1 MEFVF
6 VLPRFEL
13 FPECAPH
20 GLALFGGASGTKGI
34 DGTRFS
40 ALVREHGFY
49 VERDYAER
57 NPALKQVI
65 PYGIVTSEERVLL
78 VRRTKGGGEARLHDK
93 LSIGV
98 GGHVNPEDSRRTE
111 EEEESALRSNPI
123 PNALSRELGEELSIQ
138 GTYEAR
144 CVGIIN
150 DDSNPVG
157 AVHVGS
163 VQVVTVDGSVEIREK
178 DVLEGELVSPGRLRE
193 LHAEGANFETWSA
206 LLVDH
211 LDEILQGARVP
222 VS

>member
-1 MEFVF
+1 MEFVY
-6 VLPRFEL
+6 VVPRGKL
-13 FPECAPH
+13 FPDCYPH
-20 GLALFGGASGTKGI
+20 GFVPFGSGDSVAEFEDRI
-34 DGTRFS
+34 RADGY
-40 ALVREHGFY
+40 Y
-49 VERDYAER
+49 VERDHAER
-57 NPALKQVI
+57 APELKQVI
-65 PYGIVTSEERVLL
+65 PYCVVVVDGDVLL
-78 VRRTKGGGEARLHDK
+78 LRRLRRGGEARLHDK

-123 PNALSRELGEELSIQ
+123 PNALARELGEELSIQ